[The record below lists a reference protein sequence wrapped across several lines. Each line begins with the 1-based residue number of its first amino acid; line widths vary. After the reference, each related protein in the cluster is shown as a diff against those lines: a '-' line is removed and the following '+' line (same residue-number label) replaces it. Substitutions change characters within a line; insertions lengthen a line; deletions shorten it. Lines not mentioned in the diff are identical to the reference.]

1 MTVQTHRFFKT
12 AALMLAL
19 ILSANIILPLQGN
32 IFATTVYASSSVSMT
47 DGGGSSSGSGGD
59 EEPKGEGQEQLQ
71 ESNEYWL
78 EKNIDTSFPY
88 QIRMA
93 TNYANRVIGAG
104 KNIGDPIGTEGE
116 SYTENL
122 KMSNIAPFLGFT
134 PGEVE
139 DHILHRQESQRSAR
153 DSISA
158 TKYSRQLIYAE
169 GGHGKTKAKG
179 AAQYYKYGL
188 TLSLMGFDSVGTEDV
203 DNRRKTIGL
212 VSMVAYYAAS
222 SVNVIFDQMFKILID
237 TNPFQFFK
245 AATMEVGSDVLGGIN
260 YSEQSEGAMQALA
273 EFIGPIYD
281 LFVNFSWA
289 VTVPIALVFV
299 IVAFFITRNTSN
311 AVTGFKKFMIRVV
324 FLVMGI
330 PILAC
335 AYTDVLTKLSEMNY
349 YADDFAVEMISRTF
363 CDFRSWVEQ
372 NRLGIPDG
380 ADVNIRSIGS
390 ESKDTV
396 LGGTTILELRETC
409 LQLNKANKTFDL
421 GTDLVM
427 ETDADSGVVLKK
439 LDKLVINNTT
449 KPDKFDGTANR
460 TKVMSVL
467 GDYFYGV
474 KYTASEFQTG
484 TDGYLEAENVKYG
497 DLFALSSDPYSF
509 SPDSTIKVT
518 GMMNNNKYY
527 TRNDYEGTEA
537 WKVVAKDRFNG
548 GFTDYGIGAK
558 IWNNGYDS
566 DVTSFESFKGCSA
579 AGGASE
585 TGGTGDDISGKE
597 KAGLNPGNDGG
608 FSTMAMYTYLTTEFD
623 QSGMTVYNGAPSQYT
638 QKEHYAINLIGC
650 NYVMQFLFF
659 LNTVTLLLGYF
670 VLALAYGFKT
680 IFDILFKGIQLIGH
694 AILAAAGFYKSIGTT
709 ICMTVNM
716 LAQLFVCVIFYS
728 FMIDLLFT
736 MITVSNNFFVDI
748 AKNVLG
754 ITNTTGNSFHAEI
767 MVILGTL
774 FSIFVTVF
782 FVSFAVKWRAAI
794 MNAVN
799 QNTEAVVGTL
809 LGVNLQGASE
819 GGVMGGMARSAF
831 NDAVNITKMGV
842 AAAGVDSLAAS
853 TQDIVNDYND
863 SKADGD
869 IKEVRGSV
877 SAADSAVNPEAGS
890 TLSGVGGSDNEATSA
905 EDKAEAD
912 EVLANGVNPDELR
925 DKGID
930 PDKLQTGGWYHGGA
944 DGPDY
949 RIHDAKEDGTPE
961 EYYAKQAEEERKKNL
976 GASDS
981 MDNDTQENAKKAEEA
996 AQSGAYE
1003 EDAVGNKVMLR
1014 KDSAYM
1020 DAQDKARNA
1029 QAAADSGAY
1038 DKAEVESSNAASAS
1052 NNEEEEGKLEKAPGG
1067 DRGDSTQ
1074 ENEDHSV
1081 DISTNG
1087 GGVGRIL
1094 NKPSKGDSITSEA
1107 VEDKNGETTWEQTN
1121 SELGTKSKISQGED
1135 GVHIQTDN
1143 ENGTASDVVVGSEGT
1158 DIKAIDGAGNKSEVT
1173 VDGNNM
1179 DAVYEG
1185 VDGSGE
1191 KVHAELEGDNAG
1203 TVIDKNSPD
1212 GASEHI
1218 ESGKN
1223 GEVVNYSGVSADG
1236 KIKNI
1241 DTNPDTGVKTI
1252 TESDPTTGYESVESI
1267 AADGSSVKN
1276 ESVNGIKTMTQK
1288 DAAGNI
1294 TSVHTEG
1301 TDENGKAF
1309 VSDTSYNADG
1319 SSVETLTSGNSTFM
1333 TEIDSAGNV
1342 TKTSTVTNA
1351 DGSTMSTITELGTDN
1366 VPDKITEIAA
1376 DAQGNEIQ
1384 RTVRSSG
1391 SDSMGAYTGTTTTTA
1406 AGTLETKDYGG
1417 GHIVTTE
1424 TTGNN
1429 QIVSETTDG
1438 GLNTNITATDLSTG
1452 TMTKSSVNAVAG
1464 SGSSVTYDSNGAEIA
1479 NTAFTTSEDGTR
1491 TVVANNL
1498 ATGDRTVSHINMATN
1513 AGDSTTFDSS
1523 GAAVASETFTTAGD
1537 GSRTVTTKTGG
1548 MTTVTDYDTSGGY
1561 VATSLDSSTGEK
1573 TVTSVGS
1580 GSAETIRYGSGGNV
1594 LSSETITANGSGGF
1608 NVEAIDNISGTATH
1622 ANIDAMGNGTSTV
1635 TRGGQVLRSA
1645 AVSGGNY
1652 ATDAGTTF
1660 SMNNSGEMTAAAATM
1675 TGGSIA
1681 MNAAS
1686 AATPSY
1692 TSGLN
1697 NTFEAA
1703 DAGRA
1708 VAFGTG
1714 AGGTVAFTT
1723 DDVGRAAVAVGAGM
1737 GAGSLA
1743 VNALR
1748 NGSAVETSA
1757 VYTSAS
1763 GAQSSYGANSSTGSY
1778 QTAFVDA
1785 MGGQYSTG
1793 YNGNTGDSTAAFT
1806 TVGGSSG
1813 SMVNANNGSDFSSRV
1828 SYGGNGGY
1836 DNVIRTGSGSTA
1848 TETVTSADMV
1858 GNSYRAAS
1866 VGGELREIHIGGV
1879 DGSSYD
1885 QAVANGVVTT
1895 SQVAMSGARSVMTD
1909 SGNNNY
1915 TVENTGFMGD
1925 ASTLTS
1931 SNNGNNMTYTSSSI
1945 TGIDTTA
1952 MRNGSATSTTVQT
1965 DSVKIMSSMDEATG
1979 AAYNSFANVMS
1990 GQTVTNGINAEGGR
2004 QTQID
2009 FADGNYGSF
2018 TQNADGQSVVTIS
2031 RGSNGAGLTGIG
2043 PMDNIQYVYQDS
2055 NGQVVDVPSMN
2066 DAATIPI
2073 AQGVMGYAINA
2084 QNGVSAPYMQNGN
2097 VDMSGTGMIMPNV
2110 ETGESTGLGSIS
2122 IGAAGAAGM
2131 AGGAVSGISSSIKK
2145 LFRKKVEITEE
2156 EEEDEITATTSSESS
2171 KPKAKRKALSTP
2183 AGAGRSLR
2191 RTSGSFGR
2199 DKYRDG
2205 GSSSNNNSDRA

>member
-19 ILSANIILPLQGN
+19 ILSANMILPLQGN
-32 IFATTVYASSSVSMT
+32 IFATTVYAA
-47 DGGGSSSGSGGD
+47 GD

-116 SYTENL
+116 NYTGNL

-245 AATMEVGSDVLGGIN
+245 AATMEVGADVLDKIE
-260 YSEQSEGAMQALA
+260 YSKQSDDAMKALA

-289 VTVPIALVFV
+289 VTVPLALIFV
-299 IVAFFITRNTSN
+299 IVAFFITHNTSN
-311 AVTGFKKFMIRVV
+311 AVTGFKKFMIRVI

-335 AYTDVLTKLSEMNY
+335 AYTDVLTKLSEINY

-396 LGGTTILELRETC
+396 LGGTTILDLRETC

-439 LDKLVINNTT
+439 LDKLVINNTE

-484 TDGYLEAENVKYG
+484 TDGYLEASNVKYG

-518 GMMNNNKYY
+518 GMMNNNSYY
-527 TRNDYEGTEA
+527 KRNDYEGTSA
-537 WKVVAKDRFNG
+537 WQQVAKDRFAG
-548 GFTDYGIGAK
+548 GFADYGIGAK
-558 IWNNGYDS
+558 IWNNGYDG

-623 QSGMTVYNGAPSQYT
+623 QSGMTVYNGAPSQFT

-659 LNTVTLLLGYF
+659 LNTVALLLGYF
-670 VLALAYGFKT
+670 VLALAYGFRT

-694 AILAAAGFYKSIGTT
+694 ALLAAAGFYKSIGTT

-754 ITNTTGNSFHAEI
+754 ITQTSGNSFHAEI

-809 LGVNLQGASE
+809 LGVQLSGASE

-842 AAAGVDSLAAS
+842 AAAGVDALAAS
-853 TQDIVNDYND
+853 TQDIVNDFKEAN
-863 SKADGD
+863 ADGE

-890 TLSGVGGSDNEATSA
+890 TLSGVGGPDNEATSA
-905 EDKAEAD
+905 EEKAEAD
-912 EVLANGVNPDELR
+912 ELLANGVDPDELR
-925 DKGID
+925 AKGID

-949 RIHDAKEDGTPE
+949 RIHDAKIDGTPE
-961 EYYAKQAEEERKKNL
+961 EYYAKQEESKKNSET
-976 GASDS
+976 SDS
-981 MDNDTQENAKKAEEA
+981 TNSENTAEYAEAKTEES
-996 AQSGAYE
+996 AQSGAYS
-1003 EDAVGNKVMLR
+1003 EDEFGDRILLR
-1014 KDSAYM
+1014 KDSQQNSNNTNS
-1020 DAQDKARNA
+1020 QDTSNA
-1029 QAAADSGAY
+1029 QNNAQNQNADNTSTY
-1038 DKAEVESSNAASAS
+1038 NKADVANSTAASAS
-1052 NNEEEEGKLEKAPGG
+1052 NNEEEGTLENTSGG

-1074 ENEDHSV
+1074 ANEDHSL
-1081 DISTNG
+1081 DISTTG
-1087 GGVGRIL
+1087 GGTGVIL
-1094 NKPSKGDSITSEA
+1094 SKSKGESITSEA
-1107 VEDKNGETTWEQTN
+1107 VEDANGEIVWEQTN
-1121 SELGTKSKISQGED
+1121 SELGTTSKISQGEN
-1135 GVHIQTDN
+1135 GELHIQTDN

-1158 DIKAIDGAGNKSEVT
+1158 NIKAIDGEGNRSEVT
-1173 VDGNNM
+1173 VENNNM

-1212 GASEHI
+1212 GAIEHI
-1218 ESGKN
+1218 ETGKN
-1223 GEVVNYSGVSADG
+1223 GEVVNYSGTSADG
-1236 KIKNI
+1236 KIKKI
-1241 DTNPDTGVKTI
+1241 ETDPDTGVQTI
-1252 TESDPTTGYESVESI
+1252 IESDPTTGYESVESVS
-1267 AADGSSVKN
+1267 ADGSFVKN
-1276 ESVNGIKTMTQK
+1276 ESANGIKTTTQK

-1301 TDENGKAF
+1301 TDNNGRAY

-1319 SSVETLTSGNSTFM
+1319 SSVEILTSGNSTV
-1333 TEIDSAGNV
+1333 TTAIDPTGNV
-1342 TKTSTVTNA
+1342 TKTNTVTNS
-1351 DGSTMSTITELGTDN
+1351 DGSTMSTITEFGADN
-1366 VPDKITEIAA
+1366 VPDKITEVAA
-1376 DAQGNEIQ
+1376 DAQGKEIQ
-1384 RTVRSSG
+1384 RTVRASG
-1391 SDSMGAYTGTTTTTA
+1391 SDLIGAYTGTTTTTA
-1406 AGTLETKDYGG
+1406 AGTLETKDYGS

-1424 TTGNN
+1424 TTDNAST
-1429 QIVSETTDG
+1429 IFETTDG
-1438 GLNTNITATDLSTG
+1438 GVNTDITTSDLSTG
-1452 TMTKSSVNAVAG
+1452 TVTKSSINAVTG
-1464 SGSSVTYDSNGAEIA
+1464 TGSSVRYDA
-1479 NTAFTTSEDGTR
+1479 
-1491 TVVANNL
+1491 
-1498 ATGDRTVSHINMATN
+1498 
-1513 AGDSTTFDSS
+1513 S
-1523 GAAVASETFTTAGD
+1523 GKELASETLSAGSDGIVLGTA
-1537 GSRTVTTKTGG
+1537 
-1548 MTTVTDYDTSGGY
+1548 
-1561 VATSLDSSTGEK
+1561 A
-1573 TVTSVGS
+1573 
-1580 GSAETIRYGSGGNV
+1580 GSA
-1594 LSSETITANGSGGF
+1594 L
-1608 NVEAIDNISGTATH
+1608 AI
-1622 ANIDAMGNGTSTV
+1622 
-1635 TRGGQVLRSA
+1635 
-1645 AVSGGNY
+1645 
-1652 ATDAGTTF
+1652 
-1660 SMNNSGEMTAAAATM
+1660 
-1675 TGGSIA
+1675 
-1681 MNAAS
+1681 
-1686 AATPSY
+1686 
-1692 TSGLN
+1692 
-1697 NTFEAA
+1697 
-1703 DAGRA
+1703 
-1708 VAFGTG
+1708 
-1714 AGGTVAFTT
+1714 
-1723 DDVGRAAVAVGAGM
+1723 
-1737 GAGSLA
+1737 
-1743 VNALR
+1743 NALR
-1748 NGSAVETSA
+1748 NGSAVETST

-1763 GAQSSYGANSSTGSY
+1763 GVQSSYGTNTSTGSY
-1778 QTAFVDA
+1778 QTSFVDA

-1793 YNGNTGDSTAAFT
+1793 YNGGTGDSTSAFT
-1806 TVGGSSG
+1806 TVSGASG
-1813 SMVNANNGSDFSSRV
+1813 SMVNADNGNNFSSRV
-1828 SYGGNGGY
+1828 IYGSNGGY
-1836 DNVIRTGSGSTA
+1836 DNVIRSGSGSA
-1848 TETVTSADMV
+1848 ASETITSADMV
-1858 GNSYRAAS
+1858 GNNYRAES
-1866 VGGELREIHIGGV
+1866 VGGEVREIHVNGV

-1885 QAVANGVVTT
+1885 QAVENGVVTT
-1895 SQVAMSGARSVMTD
+1895 SHVAMSGARSVMTN

-1915 TVENTGFMGD
+1915 TVESTGFMGD
-1925 ASTLTS
+1925 TSTLTS
-1931 SNNGNNMTYTSSSI
+1931 SNDGNNMTYISSSI

-1990 GQTVTNGINAEGGR
+1990 GQTITNGINADGGR

-2018 TQNADGQSVVTIS
+2018 TQNSDGQSVVTIS

-2043 PMDNIQYVYQDS
+2043 PIDNIQYVYQDA
-2055 NGQVVDVPSMN
+2055 NGQIVDTPSMN

-2073 AQGVMGYAINA
+2073 AQGVMGYAVNA
-2084 QNGVSAPYMQNGN
+2084 QNGIAAPQMNNNSY
-2097 VDMSGTGMIMPNV
+2097 DMSGTGMIMPNV

-2122 IGAAGAAGM
+2122 LGAAGAAGM
-2131 AGGAVSGISSSIKK
+2131 AGSAVSSISSSIKK
-2145 LFRKKVEITEE
+2145 LFKKKVEITEE
-2156 EEEDEITATTSSESS
+2156 EEEDEITATRNGEAS
-2171 KPKAKRKALSTP
+2171 KSKSKTKRKSLSAPT
-2183 AGAGRSLR
+2183 GTGSSLR

-2199 DKYRDG
+2199 DKYRDS